1 MKDTAQIKV
10 KAGDGGNGYISL
22 ITEFY
27 RPRGGPDGGDGG
39 KGGNV
44 YLKATNSVNTLTFFN
59 REKEFFAENGL
70 KGERNYRSGKGGEDL
85 YIIVPCGTVVYQV
98 GDNNKSEVIAD
109 LTNHNDIKLVAR
121 GGLGGF
127 GNAHFKSSRNQTPRV
142 ATKGRKG
149 EEFTLNLELKLIS
162 NVGFIGL
169 PSVGKSSL
177 LNFLVKSSYKTASYP
192 FTTLS
197 PNLGALPLDKT
208 KSLVLADLPG
218 LIEGASEGKGLGED
232 FLRHAERCGVLIH
245 ILDINSTSA
254 FMSGSTDYKLIGD
267 QLLNN
272 YNVINNELKLWS
284 KKLVDKP
291 QIVVLNKIDL
301 LQSADLKVLQKTLQ
315 SKIRVPIYS
324 LSSFTGEGVNLLLNY
339 FKENYDSI
347 INYSIK
353 QANKKSKSEEIYE
366 VNLQNIPNRRLVQK
380 GEFTFKKDNS
390 AEIDGDTED

>member
-1 MKDTAQIKV
+1 MKDKAQIKV
-10 KAGDGGNGYISL
+10 KAGDGGSGCISL

-44 YLKATNSVNTLTFFN
+44 YLKATTSVNTLAFFN
-59 REKEFFAENGL
+59 REREFFAENGL
-70 KGERNYRSGKGGEDL
+70 KGERNYRSGRSGKDL
-85 YIIVPCGTVVYQV
+85 YITVPCGTVVYRV
-98 GDNNKSEVIAD
+98 GDDNKSEIIAD
-109 LTNHNDIKLVAR
+109 LKNHNDTKLVAR

-127 GNAHFKSSRNQTPRV
+127 GNAHFKSSRNQTPRI
-142 ATKGRKG
+142 ATKGQKG
-149 EEFTLNLELKLIS
+149 EEFILNLELKLIS

-177 LNFLVKSSYKTASYP
+177 LNFLVKSSYKTASYS

-197 PNLGALPLDKT
+197 PNLGVLPLDKNR
-208 KSLVLADLPG
+208 SLVLADLPG
-218 LIEGASEGKGLGED
+218 LIEGASEGRGLGED

-245 ILDINSTSA
+245 ILDINSTLA

-267 QLLNN
+267 QLYSK
-272 YNVINNELKLWS
+272 YNVINNELKMWG

-301 LQSADLKVLQKTLQ
+301 LQSVDLKVLQKTLKN
-315 SKIRVPIYS
+315 KIKVPIYS
-324 LSSFTGEGVNLLLNY
+324 LSSSTGEGVSLLVKY
-339 FKENYDSI
+339 FKENYKSI

-353 QANKKSKSEEIYE
+353 QANKKSKDQEIYE
-366 VNLQNIPNRRLVQK
+366 VNLQNIPNKRLVQK
-380 GEFTFKKDNS
+380 GKFTFKKDNS
-390 AEIDGDTED
+390 AETDDDLEG